1 MKFKTQLYVNAL
13 TIRIFFGL
21 CLLGAKPLFAVEQEP
36 EQNPHEEEAHDHA
49 GHDHDDHSGHDH
61 GEEEVPVESDTEDH
75 SGHDHDAQPT
85 SEVQMDHSDHD
96 HSEHDHAD
104 HSGHDHGEED
114 SHAEPDAEDH
124 SGHDHDGEEEE
135 EEGIELSE
143 DMIQKAGIEIRQ
155 AEKGKVARISTF
167 PAEIKLNRDLS
178 AAVTPSFRSLV
189 IEVFGE
195 IGDEVKKGNP
205 LATLKNLDTLT
216 NYTVTAP
223 RDGVILSKNLAV
235 GETADE
241 GRVLYEVADLSSV
254 WAEISIFPRYQHILK
269 KDMQVT
275 FVAHDGHRAEGRIQ
289 YISPIASH
297 ETRTFTARSVL
308 KNPPEDFTPGVFV
321 RALIPVQMV
330 DAAVTVPFE
339 AVQNLDG
346 EEVVFLPGAHGFVAT
361 PVRTGVKDN
370 ARVEIL
376 SGLEPGQ
383 DYVAAGAFVLKSQ
396 MVIRG
401 MDPHAGHGH

>member
-1 MKFKTQLYVNAL
+1 MNLKTQPYFNAL

-21 CLLGAKPLFAVEQEP
+21 CLLGAKPLFATEQKHEP
-36 EQNPHEEEAHDHA
+36 KPHEEEAHDHA
-49 GHDHDDHSGHDH
+49 GHDHDDHRGHDH
-61 GEEEVPVESDTEDH
+61 R
-75 SGHDHDAQPT
+75 
-85 SEVQMDHSDHD
+85 
-96 HSEHDHAD
+96 
-104 HSGHDHGEED
+104 EED

-124 SGHDHDGEEEE
+124 SGHNHGGEE

-195 IGDEVKKGNP
+195 IGDDVKKGNP
-205 LATLKNLDTLT
+205 LATLKNRDTLA

-223 RDGVILSKNLAV
+223 RDGVIISKNLAI

-241 GRVLYEVADLSSV
+241 DRILYEVADLSSV

-269 KDMQVT
+269 KDMHVT
-275 FVAHDGHRAEGRIQ
+275 FVAHDGHRAEGTIQ

-297 ETRTFTARSVL
+297 QTRTFTARSVL

-321 RALIPVQMV
+321 RARIPVQTV
-330 DAAVTVPFE
+330 DAAVFVPVE

-346 EEVVFLPGAHGFVAT
+346 EQVVFLPSAHGFVAT

-370 ARVEIL
+370 TRVEIL